1 MNIEYMK
8 IALKEALKASK
19 RDEVPV
25 GAVIVYQDKC
35 ISKGYNN
42 REHTNNI
49 LGHAEIIA
57 IKKASKK
64 LHTWKLMECDLYVTL
79 KPCKMCEEVIKQS
92 RIRNV
97 FYILE
102 KPDSKREYDKTNFNL
117 IKESMSYQQI
127 IGDYFKTKRSKK
139 ED

>member
-49 LGHAEIIA
+49 LGHAEIVA

-139 ED
+139 

>member
-127 IGDYFKTKRSKK
+127 IGDYFKTKRTKK
-139 ED
+139 

>member
-49 LGHAEIIA
+49 LGHAEIVA

-127 IGDYFKTKRSKK
+127 IGDYFKTKRTKK

>member
-139 ED
+139 

>member
-127 IGDYFKTKRSKK
+127 IGDYFKTKRTKK